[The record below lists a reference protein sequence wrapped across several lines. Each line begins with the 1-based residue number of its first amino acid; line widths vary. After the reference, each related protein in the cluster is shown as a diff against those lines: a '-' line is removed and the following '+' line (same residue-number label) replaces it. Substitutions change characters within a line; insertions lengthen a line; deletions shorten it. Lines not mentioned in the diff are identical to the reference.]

1 MFKGIRLFRIGGINI
16 EIDLS
21 WFFIA
26 ALITLSLTSSP
37 MLASADLSGGGAF
50 LTAAAIVVVFFAS
63 LLLHELAHSFVAKA
77 RGIEVDNIRLFFLG
91 GVSNIKREPRSGVEE
106 FLIAVVGPLTS
117 AVLGGLFLG
126 LRALV
131 GSDISV
137 LYIALG
143 YLGFANLV
151 LAVFN
156 MIPAFPLDG
165 GRVFRAIVWIVTKDN
180 VKSTRIASGLS
191 QGISLLFI
199 AGGVFAFVSGDLF
212 DGLLLGFMGWY
223 LWSAARQTLSQLV
236 AEKLLKGV
244 QVGQVMSQPPEVLL
258 PNAPVSQIVN
268 EFFLAKRY
276 PVVAVVEN
284 GYLVGL
290 VSQKEV
296 RQTPPQEWESTRAIQ
311 VMQRR
316 NNLMVARVEDD
327 LEETVKKLA
336 EAGQKFQVAMPV
348 LNNEGY
354 FVGLLTTVDVA
365 RYLQFR
371 QQYGDKMPTQQPQ
384 YAYPYPYP
392 TQQPGYFAGAL
403 PNPGWGFQ
411 NPPIIQQPTSQ
422 RYNPGQ
428 PQNPYGGSVS

>member
-26 ALITLSLTSSP
+26 ALITLSLTNSP
-37 MLASADLSGGGAF
+37 MLAAADLSGGGAF
-50 LTAAAIVVVFFAS
+50 LTALAIVVVFFAS

-91 GVSNIKREPRSGVEE
+91 GVSNIKREPRSGLEE

-117 AVLGGLFLG
+117 ALLGGLFFG
-126 LRALV
+126 LRAIV
-131 GSDISV
+131 GSDIPV

-143 YLGFANLV
+143 YLGFANII
-151 LAVFN
+151 LAIFN

-165 GRVFRAIVWIVTKDN
+165 GRVFRAIVWSITKDSI
-180 VKSTRIASGLS
+180 KSTRIASGLS

-199 AGGVFAFVSGDLF
+199 GGGAFAFLNGALF
-212 DGLLLGFMGWY
+212 DGLLFAFMGWY
-223 LWSAARQTLSQLV
+223 LWSAARQTLAELV
-236 AEKLLKGV
+236 AGKLLKGV

-290 VSQKEV
+290 VSQREI
-296 RQTPPQEWESTRAIQ
+296 RQLPPQEWDNTRAIQ

-327 LEETVKKLA
+327 LEESVKKLA
-336 EAGQKFQVAMPV
+336 GAGQNFQVAMPV
-348 LNNEGY
+348 LNYEGY
-354 FVGLLTTVDVA
+354 FVGILTTTDVA

-371 QQYGDKMPTQQPQ
+371 QQFGDKMPPQQPQ
-384 YAYPYPYP
+384 YYYPYPYP
-392 TQQPGYFAGAL
+392 TQQPGYFAGSL
-403 PNPGWGFQ
+403 PNPGWGLQ
-411 NPPIIQQPTSQ
+411 YPPQPTSQ
-422 RYNPGQ
+422 RFNPGQ